1 MASQNA
7 LYLLIDER
15 LQRDE
20 LTLPGLPKTAEQV
33 RNVTFDPNCNL
44 SELAHIIQKDTVLSA
59 RLIRL
64 ANSAYLGG
72 RNKAESLMQ
81 ALTRIGMR
89 RIRTLAFAM
98 AMEQVFK
105 PDNDIVTMFSE
116 QYVKESR
123 EIAAASVVITQNL
136 QRRGIGHRLHQD
148 VSLLAGMVSRIG
160 VTPILRMAGEHADSF
175 ANPTFIKECIA
186 QLSSPLGTNILK
198 YWQFTPNLVQ
208 VPTHFD
214 KGRFALD
221 DAITVN
227 YCDIVHLASLLTGNN
242 AANNQSITVAEYQ
255 LREVIESDNF
265 WQQDATQASY
275 HQVLEL
281 FG

>member
-1 MASQNA
+1 MSSQNA

-15 LQRDE
+15 LKRDE
-20 LTLPGLPKTAEQV
+20 LKLPGLPETAEQV
-33 RNVTFDPNCNL
+33 RNATMDPDCNL
-44 SELAHIIQKDTVLSA
+44 HDLSHIIQQDTVLSA

-89 RIRTLAFAM
+89 RIRTLALAM

-105 PDNDIVTMFSE
+105 PDNDIVKMFSE
-116 QYVKESR
+116 QFINESR
-123 EIAAASVVITQNL
+123 EIAAASVVITQDL

-148 VSLLAGMVSRIG
+148 VSLLAGMISRIG
-160 VTPILRMAGEHADSF
+160 VAPILRMANEFEDSF
-175 ANPTFIKECIA
+175 ANPSFINECIT
-186 QLSSPLGTNILK
+186 QFSSALGSNILR

-208 VPTHFD
+208 VPLHFY
-214 KGRFALD
+214 KGRMELD

-227 YCDIVHLASLLTGNN
+227 YCDIVHLASLLTGNAKPN
-242 AANNQSITVAEYQ
+242 KNSVTVVEYQ
-255 LREVIESDNF
+255 MRGVIKTDDF
-265 WQQDATQASY
+265 WQQESVQDSY
-275 HQVLEL
+275 RQMLEL
-281 FG
+281 LS

>member
-33 RNVTFDPNCNL
+33 RNATLDPDCNL
-44 SELAHIIQKDTVLSA
+44 HDLAHIIQQDAVLSA

-98 AMEQVFK
+98 AMEQVFE
-105 PDNDIVTMFSE
+105 PDNDIVKMFSE
-116 QYVKESR
+116 QYIKESR
-123 EIAAASVVITQNL
+123 QIAAASVVITKDL

-160 VTPILRMAGEHADSF
+160 VTPILRMASEFEDSF
-175 ANPTFIKECIA
+175 ANPTFINECIS

-208 VPTHFD
+208 VPLHYD
-214 KGRFALD
+214 KGRTNLD

-242 AANNQSITVAEYQ
+242 AGKKQNVTVVEYE
-255 LREVIESDNF
+255 LRGVIESADF
-265 WQQDATQASY
+265 WQQDSTQESY
-275 HQVLEL
+275 HQVLDL

>member
-33 RNVTFDPNCNL
+33 RNATLDPDCNL
-44 SELAHIIQKDTVLSA
+44 HDLAHIIQQDAILSA

-98 AMEQVFK
+98 AMEQVFE
-105 PDNDIVTMFSE
+105 PDNDIVKMFSE
-116 QYVKESR
+116 QYIKESR
-123 EIAAASVVITQNL
+123 QIAAASVVITKDL

-160 VTPILRMAGEHADSF
+160 VTPILRMASEFEDSF
-175 ANPTFIKECIA
+175 ANPTFINECIS

-208 VPTHFD
+208 VPLHYN
-214 KGRFALD
+214 KGRTNLD

-227 YCDIVHLASLLTGNN
+227 YCDIVHLASLVTRNN
-242 AANNQSITVAEYQ
+242 AGKKQNVTVVEYE
-255 LREVIESDNF
+255 LRGVIESADF
-265 WQQDATQASY
+265 WQQDSTQESY
-275 HQVLEL
+275 HQVLDL

>member
-1 MASQNA
+1 MVSQNA

-33 RNVTFDPNCNL
+33 RNATLDPDCNL
-44 SELAHIIQKDTVLSA
+44 HDLAHIIQQDAVLSA

-98 AMEQVFK
+98 AMEQVFE
-105 PDNDIVTMFSE
+105 PDNDIVKMFSE
-116 QYVKESR
+116 QYIKESR
-123 EIAAASVVITQNL
+123 QIAAASVVITKDL

-160 VTPILRMAGEHADSF
+160 VTPILRMASEFEDSF
-175 ANPTFIKECIA
+175 ANPTFINECIS

-208 VPTHFD
+208 VPLHYD
-214 KGRFALD
+214 KGRTNLD

-242 AANNQSITVAEYQ
+242 SGERQNVTVVEYE
-255 LREVIESDNF
+255 LRGVIESADF
-265 WQQDATQASY
+265 WQQDSTQESY
-275 HQVLEL
+275 HQVLDL

>member
-33 RNVTFDPNCNL
+33 RNATLDPDCNL
-44 SELAHIIQKDTVLSA
+44 HDLAHIIQQDAVLSA

-105 PDNDIVTMFSE
+105 PDNDIVKMFSE
-116 QYVKESR
+116 QYIKESR
-123 EIAAASVVITQNL
+123 QIAAASVVITKDL

-160 VTPILRMAGEHADSF
+160 VTPILRMASEFEDSF
-175 ANPTFIKECIA
+175 ANPTFINECIS

-208 VPTHFD
+208 VPLHYD
-214 KGRFALD
+214 KGRTNLD

-242 AANNQSITVAEYQ
+242 SGERQNVTVVEYE
-255 LREVIESDNF
+255 LRGVIESADF
-265 WQQDATQASY
+265 WQQDSTQESY
-275 HQVLEL
+275 HQVLDL

>member
-33 RNVTFDPNCNL
+33 RNATLDPDCNL
-44 SELAHIIQKDTVLSA
+44 HDLAHIIQQDAVLSA

-105 PDNDIVTMFSE
+105 PDNDIVKMFSE
-116 QYVKESR
+116 QYIKESR
-123 EIAAASVVITQNL
+123 QIAAASVVITKDL

-160 VTPILRMAGEHADSF
+160 VTPILRMASEFEDSF
-175 ANPTFIKECIA
+175 ANPTFINECIS

-208 VPTHFD
+208 VPQHYN
-214 KGRFALD
+214 KGRTNLD

-227 YCDIVHLASLLTGNN
+227 YCDIVHLASLLTGYNSGKKQN
-242 AANNQSITVAEYQ
+242 VTLVEYE
-255 LREVIESDNF
+255 LRGVIESADF
-265 WQQDATQASY
+265 WQQDSTQESY
-275 HQVLEL
+275 HQVLDL

>member
-33 RNVTFDPNCNL
+33 RNATLDPDCNL
-44 SELAHIIQKDTVLSA
+44 HDLAHIIQQDTVLSA

-98 AMEQVFK
+98 AMEQVFE
-105 PDNDIVTMFSE
+105 PDNDIVEMFSE
-116 QYVKESR
+116 QYIKESR
-123 EIAAASVVITQNL
+123 EIAAASVVITKDL

-160 VTPILRMAGEHADSF
+160 VTPILRMASEFEDSF
-175 ANPTFIKECIA
+175 ANPTFINECIS

-208 VPTHFD
+208 VPLHYD
-214 KGRFALD
+214 KGRTNLD

-242 AANNQSITVAEYQ
+242 AGKKQNVTVVEYE
-255 LREVIESDNF
+255 LRGVIESADF
-265 WQQDATQASY
+265 WQQDSTQESY
-275 HQVLEL
+275 HQVLDL

>member
-33 RNVTFDPNCNL
+33 RNATLDPDCNL
-44 SELAHIIQKDTVLSA
+44 HDLAHIIQQDAVLSA

-98 AMEQVFK
+98 AMEQVFE
-105 PDNDIVTMFSE
+105 PDNDIVKMFSE
-116 QYVKESR
+116 QFIKESR
-123 EIAAASVVITQNL
+123 EIAAASVVITKDL

-160 VTPILRMAGEHADSF
+160 VTPILRMASEFEDSF
-175 ANPTFIKECIA
+175 ANPTFINECIM

-208 VPTHFD
+208 VPLHFN
-214 KGRFALD
+214 KGRTNLD

-242 AANNQSITVAEYQ
+242 SGERQNVTVVEYE
-255 LREVIESDNF
+255 LRGVIESADL
-265 WQQDATQASY
+265 WQQDSTQESY
-275 HQVLEL
+275 HQVLDL

>member
-33 RNVTFDPNCNL
+33 RNATLDPDCNL
-44 SELAHIIQKDTVLSA
+44 HDLAHIIQQDAVLSA

-105 PDNDIVTMFSE
+105 PDNDIVKMFSE
-116 QYVKESR
+116 QYIKESR
-123 EIAAASVVITQNL
+123 QIAAASVVITKDL

-160 VTPILRMAGEHADSF
+160 VTPILRMASEFEDSF
-175 ANPTFIKECIA
+175 ANPTFISECIA

-208 VPTHFD
+208 VPLHYD
-214 KGRFALD
+214 KGRTNLD

-242 AANNQSITVAEYQ
+242 AGKKQNVTVVEYEV
-255 LREVIESDNF
+255 RGVIESADF
-265 WQQDATQASY
+265 WQQDSTQESY
-275 HQVLEL
+275 HQVLDL

>member
-33 RNVTFDPNCNL
+33 RNATLDPDCNL
-44 SELAHIIQKDTVLSA
+44 HDLAHIIQQDAVLSA

-105 PDNDIVTMFSE
+105 PDNDIVKMFSE
-116 QYVKESR
+116 QYIKESR
-123 EIAAASVVITQNL
+123 QIAAASVVITKDL

-160 VTPILRMAGEHADSF
+160 VTPILRMASEFEHSF
-175 ANPTFIKECIA
+175 ANPTFINECIS

-208 VPTHFD
+208 VPQHYN
-214 KGRFALD
+214 KGRTNLD

-227 YCDIVHLASLLTGNN
+227 YCDIVHLASLLTGYNSGKKQN
-242 AANNQSITVAEYQ
+242 VTLVEYE
-255 LREVIESDNF
+255 LRGVIESEDF
-265 WQQDATQASY
+265 WQQDSTQESY
-275 HQVLEL
+275 HQVLDL

>member
-33 RNVTFDPNCNL
+33 RNATLDPDCNL
-44 SELAHIIQKDTVLSA
+44 HDLAHIIQQDAVLSA

-105 PDNDIVTMFSE
+105 PDNDIVKMFSE
-116 QYVKESR
+116 QYIKESR
-123 EIAAASVVITQNL
+123 EIAAASVVITKDL
-136 QRRGIGHRLHQD
+136 QRRGIGLRLHQD

-160 VTPILRMAGEHADSF
+160 VTPILRMASEFEDSF
-175 ANPTFIKECIA
+175 ANPTFINECIS

-208 VPTHFD
+208 VPLHYD
-214 KGRFALD
+214 KGRTNLD

-242 AANNQSITVAEYQ
+242 AGKKQNVTVVEYE
-255 LREVIESDNF
+255 LREVIQSADF
-265 WQQDATQASY
+265 WQQDSTQESY
-275 HQVLEL
+275 HQMLDL

>member
-1 MASQNA
+1 
-7 LYLLIDER
+7 
-15 LQRDE
+15 
-20 LTLPGLPKTAEQV
+20 V
-33 RNVTFDPNCNL
+33 RNATLDPDCNL
-44 SELAHIIQKDTVLSA
+44 HDLAHIIQQDAVLSA

-105 PDNDIVTMFSE
+105 PDNDIVKMFSE
-116 QYVKESR
+116 QYIKESR
-123 EIAAASVVITQNL
+123 QIAAASVVITKDL

-160 VTPILRMAGEHADSF
+160 VTPILRMASEFEDSF
-175 ANPTFIKECIA
+175 ANPTFINECIS

-208 VPTHFD
+208 VPLHYD
-214 KGRFALD
+214 KGRTNLD

-242 AANNQSITVAEYQ
+242 AGKKQNVTVVEYEV
-255 LREVIESDNF
+255 RGVIESEDF
-265 WQQDATQASY
+265 WQQDSTQESY
-275 HQVLEL
+275 HQVLDL

>member
-33 RNVTFDPNCNL
+33 RNATLDPDCNL
-44 SELAHIIQKDTVLSA
+44 HDLAHIIQQDAVLSA

-105 PDNDIVTMFSE
+105 PDNDIVKMFSE
-116 QYVKESR
+116 QYIKESR
-123 EIAAASVVITQNL
+123 QIAAASVVITKDL

-160 VTPILRMAGEHADSF
+160 VTPILRMASEFEDSF
-175 ANPTFIKECIA
+175 ANPTFINECIS
-186 QLSSPLGTNILK
+186 QLSSRLGTNILK

-208 VPTHFD
+208 VPLHYD
-214 KGRFALD
+214 KGRTNLD

-242 AANNQSITVAEYQ
+242 AGKKQNVTVVEYEV
-255 LREVIESDNF
+255 RGVIESADF
-265 WQQDATQASY
+265 WQQDSTQESY
-275 HQVLEL
+275 HQVLDL

>member
-33 RNVTFDPNCNL
+33 RNATLDPDCNL
-44 SELAHIIQKDTVLSA
+44 HDLAHIIQQDAVLSA

-98 AMEQVFK
+98 AMEQVFE
-105 PDNDIVTMFSE
+105 PDNDIVKMFSE
-116 QYVKESR
+116 QYIKESR
-123 EIAAASVVITQNL
+123 QIAAASVVITKDL

-160 VTPILRMAGEHADSF
+160 VTPILRMASEFEDSF
-175 ANPTFIKECIA
+175 ANPTFINECIS

-208 VPTHFD
+208 VPLHYN
-214 KGRFALD
+214 KGRTNLD

-227 YCDIVHLASLLTGNN
+227 YCDIVHLASLVTRNN
-242 AANNQSITVAEYQ
+242 SGKKQNVTVVEYE
-255 LREVIESDNF
+255 LRGVIESADF
-265 WQQDATQASY
+265 WQQDSTQESY
-275 HQVLEL
+275 HQVLDL

>member
-33 RNVTFDPNCNL
+33 RNATLDPDCNL
-44 SELAHIIQKDTVLSA
+44 HDLAHIIQQDAVLSA

-105 PDNDIVTMFSE
+105 PDNDIVKMFSE
-116 QYVKESR
+116 QYIKESR
-123 EIAAASVVITQNL
+123 QIAAASVVITKDL

-160 VTPILRMAGEHADSF
+160 VTPILRMASEFEDSF
-175 ANPTFIKECIA
+175 ANPTFISECIA

-208 VPTHFD
+208 VPLHFN
-214 KGRFALD
+214 KGRMNLD

-242 AANNQSITVAEYQ
+242 AGKKQNVTVVEYE
-255 LREVIESDNF
+255 LREVIESADF
-265 WQQDATQASY
+265 WQQDSTQESY
-275 HQVLEL
+275 HQVLDL
-281 FG
+281 FD

>member
-1 MASQNA
+1 MSSQNA

-15 LQRDE
+15 LKRDE
-20 LTLPGLPKTAEQV
+20 LKLPGLPETAEQV
-33 RNVTFDPNCNL
+33 RNATMDPDCNL
-44 SELAHIIQKDTVLSA
+44 HDLSHIIQQDTVLSA

-89 RIRTLAFAM
+89 RIRTLALAM

-105 PDNDIVTMFSE
+105 PDNDIVKMFSE
-116 QYVKESR
+116 QFINESR
-123 EIAAASVVITQNL
+123 EIAAASVVITQDL

-148 VSLLAGMVSRIG
+148 VSLLAGMISRIG
-160 VTPILRMAGEHADSF
+160 VAPILRMANEFEDSF
-175 ANPTFIKECIA
+175 ANPSFINECIT
-186 QLSSPLGTNILK
+186 QFSSALGSNILR

-208 VPTHFD
+208 VPLHFY
-214 KGRFALD
+214 KGRMELD

-227 YCDIVHLASLLTGNN
+227 YCDIVHLASLLTGNAKPN
-242 AANNQSITVAEYQ
+242 KNSVTVVEYQ
-255 LREVIESDNF
+255 MRGVIKTDDF
-265 WQQDATQASY
+265 WQQESVQESY
-275 HQVLEL
+275 RQMLEL
-281 FG
+281 LS

>member
-33 RNVTFDPNCNL
+33 RNATLDPDCNL
-44 SELAHIIQKDTVLSA
+44 HDLAHIIQQDAVLSA

-105 PDNDIVTMFSE
+105 PDNDIVKMFSE
-116 QYVKESR
+116 QYIKESR
-123 EIAAASVVITQNL
+123 QIAAASVVITKDL

-160 VTPILRMAGEHADSF
+160 VTPILRMASEFEDSF
-175 ANPTFIKECIA
+175 ANPTFINECIS
-186 QLSSPLGTNILK
+186 QLSSPLGTNILN

-208 VPTHFD
+208 VPLHYN
-214 KGRFALD
+214 KGRTNLD

-242 AANNQSITVAEYQ
+242 LGKKQNVTVVEYE
-255 LREVIESDNF
+255 LRGVIESADF
-265 WQQDATQASY
+265 WQQDSTQESY
-275 HQVLEL
+275 HQVLDL

>member
-33 RNVTFDPNCNL
+33 RNATLDPDCNL
-44 SELAHIIQKDTVLSA
+44 HDLAHIIQQDAVLSA

-105 PDNDIVTMFSE
+105 PDNDIVKMFSE
-116 QYVKESR
+116 QYIKESR
-123 EIAAASVVITQNL
+123 QIAAASVVITKDL

-160 VTPILRMAGEHADSF
+160 VTPILRMASEFEDSF
-175 ANPTFIKECIA
+175 ANPTFINECIS

-208 VPTHFD
+208 VPLHYD
-214 KGRFALD
+214 KGRTNLD

-242 AANNQSITVAEYQ
+242 SGERQNVTVVEYEV
-255 LREVIESDNF
+255 RGVIESADF
-265 WQQDATQASY
+265 WQQDSTQESY
-275 HQVLEL
+275 HQVLDL

>member
-33 RNVTFDPNCNL
+33 RNATLDPDCNL
-44 SELAHIIQKDTVLSA
+44 HDLAHIIQQDAVLSA

-98 AMEQVFK
+98 AMEQVFE
-105 PDNDIVTMFSE
+105 PGNDIVKMFSE
-116 QYVKESR
+116 QYIKESR
-123 EIAAASVVITQNL
+123 EIAAASVVITKDL

-160 VTPILRMAGEHADSF
+160 VTPILRMASEFEDSF
-175 ANPTFIKECIA
+175 ANPTFINECIS

-208 VPTHFD
+208 VPLHFN
-214 KGRFALD
+214 KGRMNLD

-242 AANNQSITVAEYQ
+242 ASKRHNVTVVEYE
-255 LREVIESDNF
+255 LRGIIEREDF
-265 WQQDATQASY
+265 WQQDSTQESY
-275 HQVLEL
+275 HQVLDL

>member
-1 MASQNA
+1 MSSQNA

-15 LQRDE
+15 LKRDE
-20 LTLPGLPKTAEQV
+20 LKLPGLPETAEQV
-33 RNVTFDPNCNL
+33 RNATMNPDCNL
-44 SELAHIIQKDTVLSA
+44 HDLSHIIQQDTVLSA

-89 RIRTLAFAM
+89 RIRTLALAM

-105 PDNDIVTMFSE
+105 PDNDIVKMFSE
-116 QYVKESR
+116 QFINESR
-123 EIAAASVVITQNL
+123 KIAAASVVITQDL

-148 VSLLAGMVSRIG
+148 VSLLAGMISRIG
-160 VTPILRMAGEHADSF
+160 VAPILRMANEFEDSF
-175 ANPTFIKECIA
+175 ANPSFINECIT
-186 QLSSPLGTNILK
+186 QFSSALGSNILR

-208 VPTHFD
+208 VPLHFY
-214 KGRFALD
+214 KGRMELD

-227 YCDIVHLASLLTGNN
+227 YCDIVHLASLLTGNAKPN
-242 AANNQSITVAEYQ
+242 KNSVTVVEYQ
-255 LREVIESDNF
+255 MRGVIKTDDF
-265 WQQDATQASY
+265 WQQESVQESY
-275 HQVLEL
+275 RQMLEL
-281 FG
+281 LS

>member
-1 MASQNA
+1 MSSQNA

-15 LQRDE
+15 LKRDE
-20 LTLPGLPKTAEQV
+20 LKLPSLPETAEQV
-33 RNVTFDPNCNL
+33 RNATMDPECNL
-44 SELAHIIQKDTVLSA
+44 HDLSHIIQQDTVLSA

-89 RIRTLAFAM
+89 RIRTLALAM

-105 PDNDIVTMFSE
+105 SDNDIVKMFSE
-116 QYVKESR
+116 QFITESR
-123 EIAAASVVITQNL
+123 EIAAASVVITRDL
-136 QRRGIGHRLHQD
+136 QKRGIGHRLHQD

-160 VTPILRMAGEHADSF
+160 IAPILRMANEFESSF
-175 ANPTFIKECIA
+175 ANPSFINECIT
-186 QLSSPLGTNILK
+186 QFSSPLGSNILR

-208 VPTHFD
+208 VPLHFH
-214 KGRFALD
+214 KGRIELD

-227 YCDIVHLASLLTGNN
+227 YCDIVHLASLLTGNAKPN
-242 AANNQSITVAEYQ
+242 KNSVTVVEYQ
-255 LREVIESDNF
+255 MRGIIKTDDF
-265 WQQDATQASY
+265 WQQESVQESY
-275 HQVLEL
+275 RQMLEL
-281 FG
+281 LS

>member
-33 RNVTFDPNCNL
+33 RNATLDPDCNL
-44 SELAHIIQKDTVLSA
+44 HDLAHIIQQDAVLSA

-105 PDNDIVTMFSE
+105 PDNDIVKMFSE
-116 QYVKESR
+116 QYIKESR
-123 EIAAASVVITQNL
+123 QIAAASVVITKDL

-160 VTPILRMAGEHADSF
+160 VTPILRMASEFEDSF
-175 ANPTFIKECIA
+175 ANPTFINECIS
-186 QLSSPLGTNILK
+186 QLSSPLGTNILN

-208 VPTHFD
+208 VPLHYN
-214 KGRFALD
+214 KGRTNLD

-242 AANNQSITVAEYQ
+242 AGKKQNVTVVEYE
-255 LREVIESDNF
+255 LRGVIESADF
-265 WQQDATQASY
+265 WQQNSTQESY
-275 HQVLEL
+275 HQVLDL

>member
-1 MASQNA
+1 MSSQNA

-15 LQRDE
+15 LKRDE
-20 LTLPGLPKTAEQV
+20 LKLPGLPETTEQV
-33 RNVTFDPNCNL
+33 RNATMDPDCNL
-44 SELAHIIQKDTVLSA
+44 HDLSHIIQQDTVLSA

-89 RIRTLAFAM
+89 RIRTLALAM

-105 PDNDIVTMFSE
+105 PDNDIVKMFSE
-116 QYVKESR
+116 QFINESR
-123 EIAAASVVITQNL
+123 EIAAASVVITQDL

-148 VSLLAGMVSRIG
+148 VSLLAGMISRIG
-160 VTPILRMAGEHADSF
+160 VAPILRMANEFEDSF
-175 ANPTFIKECIA
+175 ANPSFINECIT
-186 QLSSPLGTNILK
+186 QFSSALGSNILR

-208 VPTHFD
+208 VPLHFY
-214 KGRFALD
+214 KGRMELD

-227 YCDIVHLASLLTGNN
+227 YCDIVHLASLLTGNAKPN
-242 AANNQSITVAEYQ
+242 KNSVTVVEYQ
-255 LREVIESDNF
+255 MRGVIKTDDF
-265 WQQDATQASY
+265 WQQESVQDSY
-275 HQVLEL
+275 RQMLEL
-281 FG
+281 LS

>member
-33 RNVTFDPNCNL
+33 RNATLDPDCNL
-44 SELAHIIQKDTVLSA
+44 HDLAHIIQQDAVLSA

-105 PDNDIVTMFSE
+105 PDNDIVKMFSE
-116 QYVKESR
+116 QFIKESR
-123 EIAAASVVITQNL
+123 EIAAASVVITKDL

-160 VTPILRMAGEHADSF
+160 VTPILRMASEFEDSF
-175 ANPTFIKECIA
+175 ANPTFISECIA

-208 VPTHFD
+208 VPLHYD
-214 KGRFALD
+214 KGRTNLD

-242 AANNQSITVAEYQ
+242 SGERQNVTVVEYE
-255 LREVIESDNF
+255 LRGVIESADF
-265 WQQDATQASY
+265 WQQDSTQESY
-275 HQVLEL
+275 HQVLDL

>member
-33 RNVTFDPNCNL
+33 RNATLDPDCNL
-44 SELAHIIQKDTVLSA
+44 HDLAHIIQQDAVLSA

-105 PDNDIVTMFSE
+105 
-116 QYVKESR
+116 
-123 EIAAASVVITQNL
+123 
-136 QRRGIGHRLHQD
+136 
-148 VSLLAGMVSRIG
+148 
-160 VTPILRMAGEHADSF
+160 
-175 ANPTFIKECIA
+175 
-186 QLSSPLGTNILK
+186 
-198 YWQFTPNLVQ
+198 
-208 VPTHFD
+208 
-214 KGRFALD
+214 
-221 DAITVN
+221 
-227 YCDIVHLASLLTGNN
+227 
-242 AANNQSITVAEYQ
+242 
-255 LREVIESDNF
+255 
-265 WQQDATQASY
+265 
-275 HQVLEL
+275 
-281 FG
+281 

>member
-1 MASQNA
+1 MSSQNA

-15 LQRDE
+15 LKRDE
-20 LTLPGLPKTAEQV
+20 LKLPGLPETAEQV
-33 RNVTFDPNCNL
+33 RNATMDPDCNL
-44 SELAHIIQKDTVLSA
+44 HDLSHIIQQDTVLSA

-89 RIRTLAFAM
+89 RIRTLALAM

-105 PDNDIVTMFSE
+105 PDNDIVKMFSE
-116 QYVKESR
+116 QFINESR
-123 EIAAASVVITQNL
+123 EIAAASVVITQDL

-148 VSLLAGMVSRIG
+148 VSLLAGMISRIG
-160 VTPILRMAGEHADSF
+160 VAPILRMANEFEDSF
-175 ANPTFIKECIA
+175 ANPSFINECIS
-186 QLSSPLGTNILK
+186 QFSSALGSNILR

-208 VPTHFD
+208 VPLHFY
-214 KGRFALD
+214 KGRMELD

-227 YCDIVHLASLLTGNN
+227 YCDIVHLASLLTGNAKPN
-242 AANNQSITVAEYQ
+242 KNSVTVVEYQ
-255 LREVIESDNF
+255 MRGVIKTDDF
-265 WQQDATQASY
+265 WQQESVQESY
-275 HQVLEL
+275 RQMLEL
-281 FG
+281 LS

>member
-1 MASQNA
+1 MSSQNA

-15 LQRDE
+15 LKRDE
-20 LTLPGLPKTAEQV
+20 LKLPGLPETAEQV
-33 RNVTFDPNCNL
+33 RNATMDPDCNL
-44 SELAHIIQKDTVLSA
+44 HDLSHIIQQDTVLSA

-89 RIRTLAFAM
+89 RIRTLALAM

-105 PDNDIVTMFSE
+105 PDNDIVKMFSE
-116 QYVKESR
+116 QFIKESR
-123 EIAAASVVITQNL
+123 EIAAASVVITQDL

-160 VTPILRMAGEHADSF
+160 VAPILRMANEFEDSF
-175 ANPTFIKECIA
+175 ANPSFINECIT
-186 QLSSPLGTNILK
+186 QFSSALGSNILS

-208 VPTHFD
+208 VPLHFH
-214 KGRFALD
+214 KGRLELD

-227 YCDIVHLASLLTGNN
+227 YCDIVHLASLLTGN
-242 AANNQSITVAEYQ
+242 AQSNKNSVTVVEYQ
-255 LREVIESDNF
+255 MRGIIKTDDF
-265 WQQDATQASY
+265 WQQEAVQESY
-275 HQVLEL
+275 RQMLEL
-281 FG
+281 LS

>member
-33 RNVTFDPNCNL
+33 RNATLDPDCNL
-44 SELAHIIQKDTVLSA
+44 HDLAHIIQQDAVLSA

-105 PDNDIVTMFSE
+105 PDNDIVKMFSE
-116 QYVKESR
+116 QYIKESR
-123 EIAAASVVITQNL
+123 QIAAASVVITKDL

-148 VSLLAGMVSRIG
+148 VSLLAGMGSRIG
-160 VTPILRMAGEHADSF
+160 VTPILRMASEFEDSF
-175 ANPTFIKECIA
+175 ANPTFINECIS

-208 VPTHFD
+208 VPLHYD
-214 KGRFALD
+214 KGRTNLD

-242 AANNQSITVAEYQ
+242 AGKKQNVTVVEYEV
-255 LREVIESDNF
+255 RGVIESADF
-265 WQQDATQASY
+265 WQQDSTQESY
-275 HQVLEL
+275 HQVLDL

>member
-1 MASQNA
+1 MSSQNA

-15 LQRDE
+15 LKRDE
-20 LTLPGLPKTAEQV
+20 LKLPGLPETAEQV
-33 RNVTFDPNCNL
+33 RNATMDPDCNL
-44 SELAHIIQKDTVLSA
+44 HDLSHIIQQDTVLTA

-72 RNKAESLMQ
+72 RSKAESLMQ

-89 RIRTLAFAM
+89 RIRTLALAM

-105 PDNDIVTMFSE
+105 PDNDIVRMFSE
-116 QYVKESR
+116 QFVTESR
-123 EIAAASVVITQNL
+123 EIAAASVVITQDL

-160 VTPILRMAGEHADSF
+160 VAPILRMANEFEDSF
-175 ANPTFIKECIA
+175 ANPSFINECIT
-186 QLSSPLGTNILK
+186 QFSSALGSNILR

-208 VPTHFD
+208 VPLHFY
-214 KGRFALD
+214 KGRMDLD

-227 YCDIVHLASLLTGNN
+227 YCDIVHLASLLTGNAKPN
-242 AANNQSITVAEYQ
+242 KNSVTVVEYQ
-255 LREVIESDNF
+255 MRGVIKTDDF
-265 WQQDATQASY
+265 WQQESVQESY
-275 HQVLEL
+275 RQMLEL
-281 FG
+281 LS

>member
-33 RNVTFDPNCNL
+33 RNATLDPDCNL
-44 SELAHIIQKDTVLSA
+44 HDLAHIIQQDAVLSA

-98 AMEQVFK
+98 AMEQVFE
-105 PDNDIVTMFSE
+105 PGNDIVKMFSE
-116 QYVKESR
+116 QYIKESR
-123 EIAAASVVITQNL
+123 EIAAASVVITKDL

-160 VTPILRMAGEHADSF
+160 VTPILRMASEFEDSF
-175 ANPTFIKECIA
+175 ANPTFINECIS

-208 VPTHFD
+208 VPLHFN
-214 KGRFALD
+214 KGRMNLD

-242 AANNQSITVAEYQ
+242 SSKRHNVTVVEYE
-255 LREVIESDNF
+255 LRGIIEREDF
-265 WQQDATQASY
+265 WQQDSTQESY
-275 HQVLEL
+275 HQVLDL

>member
-33 RNVTFDPNCNL
+33 RNATLDPDCNL
-44 SELAHIIQKDTVLSA
+44 HDLAHIIQQDAVLSA

-105 PDNDIVTMFSE
+105 PDNDIVKMFSE
-116 QYVKESR
+116 QYIKESR
-123 EIAAASVVITQNL
+123 QIAAASVVITKDL

-160 VTPILRMAGEHADSF
+160 VTPILRMASEFEDSF
-175 ANPTFIKECIA
+175 ANPTFINECIS
-186 QLSSPLGTNILK
+186 QLSSPLGTNILN

-208 VPTHFD
+208 VPLHYN
-214 KGRFALD
+214 KGRTNLD

-242 AANNQSITVAEYQ
+242 AGKKQNVTVVEYE
-255 LREVIESDNF
+255 LRGVIESADF
-265 WQQDATQASY
+265 WQQNSTQESY
-275 HQVLEL
+275 HQALDL